1 MAKMA
6 MKNKLTDYEDD
17 DSNDY
22 ESYEER
28 KKIKRVDSD
37 HNRRREIKNWKK
49 VWSEHTNDYE
59 EVEEFYGR
67 R

>member
-6 MKNKLTDYEDD
+6 MKKKLIDYED

-22 ESYEER
+22 EYYEER

-37 HNRRREIKNWKK
+37 HNRKREIRNWKK
-49 VWSEHTNDYE
+49 VWSEHTNDYD
-59 EVEEFYGR
+59 EVDEFYGQR
-67 R
+67 

>member
-22 ESYEER
+22 EYYEER

-49 VWSEHTNDYE
+49 VWSEHTNDYD
-59 EVEEFYGR
+59 EVDEFYGR